1 MLTPPFAT
9 PTSRRSSLA
18 RLLKEAARSTA
29 PRLALG
35 THGSVDVVVYPEQ
48 PGGRQSTLA
57 CLRGEGGQAF
67 VDSAHYGSWRSFS
80 AAVACTAKYLGHPA

>member
-1 MLTPPFAT
+1 MLTQPFAT
-9 PTSRRSSLA
+9 RTSHRSTLA
-18 RLLKEAARSTA
+18 RLLKDAAHSAA

-35 THGSVDVVVYPEQ
+35 THGSVDVVVYPER

-80 AAVACTAKYLGHPA
+80 AAVTCTAKYLGRPA